1 MKIQI
6 DTNEKTLTIEQDL
19 KISELIEVLNKLFPD
34 GEWKEYTLKTEIIN
48 NWTYPIYIE
57 RYPSCPGYWKT
68 IFPYPWY
75 PITYDTT
82 GDYQVQDNYSGV
94 YNVEIN

>member
-1 MKIQI
+1 MQI

-48 NWTYPIYIE
+48 NWAYPIIIPYTQP
-57 RYPSCPGYWKT
+57 YTY
-68 IFPYPWY
+68 PYPW
-75 PITYDTT
+75 IVYDTT
-82 GDYQVQDNYSGV
+82 GEYQVQDAYTRTNGI